1 MHGNEDRQKLLDEI
15 MRRAAED
22 ADFRGFLLS
31 DPKEAIYQSF
41 GVRVPLNFRIR
52 FIEKGHDVDALVVL
66 PDLLRPDNE
75 LSDDDLDAVAGGT
88 GDPPPKW

>member
-1 MHGNEDRQKLLDEI
+1 MQGNEDRQKLLDDI

-22 ADFRGFLLS
+22 ADFRRFLLA

-52 FIEKGHDVDALVVL
+52 FIEKGNDVDALVVL
-66 PDLLRPDNE
+66 PDAVRPDNE

-88 GDPPPKW
+88 GNPPPTW